1 MLAKR
6 TPVHQT
12 IYLLSL
18 AATVAALWM
27 IFFYAPIEIN
37 MGAVQKI
44 FYFHVGFAWVGMLS
58 FLVAAIAS
66 IGYLISYTEI
76 WDDLAEASIEIGL
89 VFTVIAVISGSIW
102 AKPIWNTWWTWDPR
116 LTTTSIMGLIYFGY
130 LFLRKALENQETK
143 KRFSA
148 LYCIAGFVTVPM
160 TFFSI
165 RNARSIHP
173 VVIGDGAGGMN
184 MTSEMGLTMAAAI
197 LALTFLYIAL
207 MMDRVRLAG
216 LNHLY
221 AHERENLEQAYE

>member
-1 MLAKR
+1 MFEKR
-6 TPVHQT
+6 SPAHRT

-18 AATVAALWM
+18 AMTVLALWLV
-27 IFFYAPIEIN
+27 FFYAPIEIN

-58 FLVAAIAS
+58 FLIAVIAS
-66 IGYLISYTEI
+66 IGYLIRRTEI

-89 VFTVIAVISGSIW
+89 VFTIIAVISGSIW

-116 LTTTSIMGLIYFGY
+116 LTTTTIMGLIYFGY
-130 LFLRKALENQETK
+130 LFLRKTLENQETM

-148 LYCIAGFVTVPM
+148 LYCIVGFITVPM

-165 RNARSIHP
+165 RSARSIHP
-173 VVIGDGAGGMN
+173 AVIGNGAGGMN
-184 MTSEMGLTMAAAI
+184 MTSEMGLTLIAAI
-197 LALTFLYIAL
+197 LALTILYIAI
-207 MMDRVRLAG
+207 MMDRMRLAG

-221 AHERENLEQAYE
+221 ERERENLEQSYE